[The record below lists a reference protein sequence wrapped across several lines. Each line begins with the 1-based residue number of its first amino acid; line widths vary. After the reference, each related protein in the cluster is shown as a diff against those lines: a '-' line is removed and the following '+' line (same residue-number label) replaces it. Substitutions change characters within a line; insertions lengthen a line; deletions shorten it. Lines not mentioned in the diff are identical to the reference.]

1 MDEEAQQQ
9 QPATKQQSALDILLN
24 LDKQAADLKAQHKNN
39 ASHENEVCANW
50 ARSEIQSA
58 RSSALATKSIFTHCF
73 IAPWSAASPF
83 RCVYAVLMLFLAI
96 VSQVVVPFIIL
107 ITRQPILDLPNGCP
121 NQSSPQTKIIGFALS
136 LYFVFQTLQLCLNKL
151 RGLGFLHTF
160 VDLGFGR
167 SVFIKLGVLSQF
179 LGMAGAGGAQYMLF
193 IGNADGAFIVLVL
206 QSLAMTFCLTVDQNL
221 MGHKNGTYTAARVSA
236 VSKDHLLCNGVGIG
250 EDGGSLPKQSFD
262 GIKQM
267 ILGENFILA
276 MISSTGLA
284 WVVALTYCM

>member
-1 MDEEAQQQ
+1 
-9 QPATKQQSALDILLN
+9 
-24 LDKQAADLKAQHKNN
+24 
-39 ASHENEVCANW
+39 
-50 ARSEIQSA
+50 
-58 RSSALATKSIFTHCF
+58 
-73 IAPWSAASPF
+73 
-83 RCVYAVLMLFLAI
+83 MLFLAI
-96 VSQVVVPFIIL
+96 VIQVVVPFIIL
-107 ITRQPILDLPNGCP
+107 ITRQPIIDLPNGCP

-151 RGLGFLHTF
+151 RGLGFLHSF

-167 SVFIKLGVLSQF
+167 SLFIKLGILSQF

-236 VSKDHLLCNGVGIG
+236 IAKDHLLCNGVGIG
-250 EDGGSLPKQSFD
+250 EDGGSIPQQGFD

-267 ILGENFILA
+267 IQGENFILG

-284 WVVALTYCM
+284 WVIALTYCM

>member
-1 MDEEAQQQ
+1 MA
-9 QPATKQQSALDILLN
+9 KKQSALDILLN
-24 LDKQAADLKAQHKNN
+24 LDKQAADLKAQHKN
-39 ASHENEVCANW
+39 AKHEDVVCANW

-73 IAPWSAASPF
+73 IAPWSTGSPF

-96 VSQVVVPFIIL
+96 VIQVVVPFIIL
-107 ITRQPILDLPNGCP
+107 ITRQPILDLPNACP

-151 RGLGFLHTF
+151 GGLGFLHTF

-167 SVFIKLGVLSQF
+167 SLFIKLGILSQF

-206 QSLAMTFCLTVDQNL
+206 HSLAMTFCLTVNQNL
-221 MGHKNGTYTAARVSA
+221 MGHKNITYTAARISA
-236 VSKDHLLCNGVGIG
+236 VSKYHLLCNGVGIG
-250 EDGGSLPKQSFD
+250 EDGGSISKQCFD
-262 GIKQM
+262 GIRQM
-267 ILGENFILA
+267 ILGEKFILA
-276 MISSTGLA
+276 VIFPTGLA
-284 WVVALTYCM
+284 